1 MTPWTVAHQAPLPMG
16 VFSQEYWNG
25 LPFPSPGDHPDL
37 GIEHKSPVLQA
48 DTLPL
53 ATRGAKSWHNGVR
66 FHVVKNVASGALGHS
81 WIQVLILCHKE
92 PVTAIPWIC
101 FPLCQLHSQ

>member
-1 MTPWTVAHQAPLPMG
+1 MG

-25 LPFPSPGDHPDL
+25 LPFPSPRDHPDV
-37 GIEHKSPVLQA
+37 GIERKSPALQA

-53 ATRGAKSWHNGVR
+53 ATRETKSWHNGIR
-66 FHVVKNVASGALGHS
+66 FHVVKIVASGALGHS
-81 WIQVLILCHKE
+81 WIQVLILCHQE

-101 FPLCQLHSQ
+101 SPLCQLHSQ